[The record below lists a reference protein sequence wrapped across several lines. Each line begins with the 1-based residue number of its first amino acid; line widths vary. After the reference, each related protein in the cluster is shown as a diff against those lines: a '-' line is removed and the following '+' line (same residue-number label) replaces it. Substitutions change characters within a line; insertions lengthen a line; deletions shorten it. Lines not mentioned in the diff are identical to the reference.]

1 MIPVQ
6 DAATVKEYKTWTAP
20 QRRRL
25 KSHSIALSA
34 LLAALSLPSAVL
46 AQAPLQFTD
55 MLGNPVAQAAPST
68 RAVSLPMPGGT
79 LLMSLDGGSSRHLA
93 GMHPDSHA
101 RMADPVPSR
110 LFPHMEGVR
119 SDITR
124 SGFVPNVETLLRI
137 QPDMVWQWGHMG
149 DDLIAPLRNAG
160 LPVAALLYGTEVR
173 TREWIRLMG
182 HSLGQDARA
191 ARQLAWRDDVRA
203 RILAVTGGL
212 RADERPGVLYLS
224 RYRPQLRTSGA
235 GSSFDDD
242 IQLTG
247 GRNVAAAVVGTGQS
261 VGIEQIMAWAP
272 DVILLN
278 NFESGLTPAM
288 IYADPLFADIPAVR
302 SHRVY
307 MIPAGGYIWDPPS
320 QESPL
325 YWQWLSQLLH
335 PKRFDWPLRERI
347 AQAYAWLYGY
357 DIDAADID
365 KVLRMRLNQGAA
377 GYDCLR

>member
-1 MIPVQ
+1 M
-6 DAATVKEYKTWTAP
+6 KKYKAWTASEP
-20 QRRRL
+20 RRFL
-25 KSHSIALSA
+25 KSYKPSYKLNIVVSVLLAVLSLSA
-34 LLAALSLPSAVL
+34 A
-46 AQAPLQFTD
+46 AQAPVRFTD
-55 MLGNPVAQAAPST
+55 MQGDLVTLVRPST
-68 RAVSLPMPGGT
+68 RAVTVPMPAGT
-79 LLMSLDGGSSRHLA
+79 LLMSLDGGSSSHLA
-93 GMHPDSHA
+93 GMHPDSYA
-101 RMADPVPSR
+101 RMTDSLPSR
-110 LFPHMEGVR
+110 LFPHMERVR

-124 SGFVPNVETLLRI
+124 SGFVPNVETLLQI
-137 QPDMVWQWGHMG
+137 QPDLVWQWGHMG

-182 HSLGQDARA
+182 HSLGQDERA
-191 ARQLAWRDDVRA
+191 ARQLAWRDEVRG
-203 RILAVTGGL
+203 RILAVTGSL

-242 IQLTG
+242 IQLSG
-247 GRNVAAAVVGTGQS
+247 GRNVAASVVGTGQS

-335 PKRFDWPLRERI
+335 PGRFDWPLREHI
-347 AQAYAWLYGY
+347 AQAYTWLYGY
-357 DIDAADID
+357 DIGAADID
-365 KVLRMRLNQGAA
+365 TVLRMRLNQGGA
-377 GYDCLR
+377 GYDRLH

>member
-6 DAATVKEYKTWTAP
+6 DATIVKKCKAWTAP
-20 QRRRL
+20 QPRRL
-25 KSHSIALSA
+25 KNHSIALSA
-34 LLAALSLPSAVL
+34 LLAALSLSSGAL

-55 MLGNPVAQAAPST
+55 MLGNPVTQAAPST

-79 LLMSLDGGSSRHLA
+79 LLMSLDGGTARHLV
-93 GMHPDSHA
+93 GMHPDSYA

-124 SGFVPNVETLLRI
+124 SGFVPNVETLLQI

-203 RILAVTGGL
+203 QILAVTGGL

-247 GRNVAAAVVGTGQS
+247 GRNVAASVVGTGQT
-261 VGIEQIMAWAP
+261 VGIEQVMAWAP

-307 MIPAGGYIWDPPS
+307 LIPAGGYIWDPPS

-335 PKRFDWPLRERI
+335 PGRFDWPLREHI
-347 AQAYAWLYGY
+347 AQAYAWLYGQG
-357 DIDAADID
+357 IGAADID
-365 KVLRMRLNQGAA
+365 IVLRMRLNQGGA
-377 GYDCLR
+377 GYDRLR